1 MERSIIL
8 RVMGMDLNKRIMNRL
23 SLLFFLILFSMLLSC
38 TGNKA
43 YDQQLSKADSIMDI
57 ADDSAQIAIK
67 MLDALKPE
75 WSKFTKAQRMR
86 YDLLYHKAMNKAYID
101 FTSDSTMLAVVDY
114 YEHHGT
120 ANDRMLAY
128 YILGCVYRD
137 MHEAPMALEY
147 YNKATEQADTAAQDC
162 DYATLCRV
170 YSQMGVLF
178 SKQYLPYQELFSFE
192 KATHYAYKAHDTL
205 NAIRY
210 YYNKTGAYTYLDNED
225 SAIIVN
231 TRAAELFRKHGYDRA
246 ADIAFGCNYV
256 YYLKRNNIDKAKKAF
271 EAYNRANFVGNQNY
285 EDSYAFLL
293 YEKGL
298 FFLQTNQLDSAYCKL
313 NESLKFSKSFSNK
326 AIITK
331 TLAQYYLKSNNPILA
346 AKYAMKS
353 TEYNDSDLV
362 RVRKT
367 QLHQLQA
374 MYDYSRNK
382 RLAMVAEQKSEK
394 RIMVIYVVIL
404 CSIILFCLS
413 IFIYKLQMN
422 KKNHRISLIQQL
434 YNDSLLKLQSN
445 QRELQ
450 RVKDLNELE
459 VIQQKEE
466 VIMNLKNTIKDI
478 REKFS
483 GSLLT
488 DTDII
493 LQNSAIFRKIQFI
506 TLHPKEKL
514 SNEDW
519 IELSDLIEQLIPSFP
534 QMLKNRLTEKEYH
547 ICLLIRLHISP
558 SSISN
563 LVGLSNSGV
572 SLSRKRM
579 LEKVCG
585 KDGTAKDFDKFI
597 LSLYLKEN
605 TVKF

>member
-1 MERSIIL
+1 MEKSIIF
-8 RVMGMDLNKRIMNRL
+8 I
-23 SLLFFLILFSMLLSC
+23 LLSMLLSC

-120 ANDRMLAY
+120 ANDKMLAY

-231 TRAAELFRKHGYDRA
+231 TRAAELFRKHGYDRD

-271 EAYNRANFVGNQNY
+271 EAYNRVNFAGNQNY

-313 NESLKFSKSFSNK
+313 NESLKLSKSFSNK
-326 AIITK
+326 AITTK
-331 TLAQYYLKSNNPILA
+331 TLAQYYLKRNNPILA
-346 AKYAMKS
+346 AMYAMKS

-506 TLHPKEKL
+506 ILHPKEKL

-597 LSLYLKEN
+597 LSL
-605 TVKF
+605 V

>member
-1 MERSIIL
+1 MMERSIIL
-8 RVMGMDLNKRIMNRL
+8 RVMDMDLNKRIMNRL

-38 TGNKA
+38 TGNRA

-120 ANDRMLAY
+120 ANDKMLAY

-519 IELSDLIEQLIPSFP
+519 IELSDFIEQLIPSFP

-597 LSLYLKEN
+597 LSLS
-605 TVKF
+605 

>member
-1 MERSIIL
+1 MEKSIIF
-8 RVMGMDLNKRIMNRL
+8 I
-23 SLLFFLILFSMLLSC
+23 LLSMLLSC

-57 ADDSAQIAIK
+57 ADDSAQITIK

-120 ANDRMLAY
+120 ANDKMLAY

-137 MHEAPMALEY
+137 MHETPMALEY

-231 TRAAELFRKHGYDRA
+231 TKAAELFRKHGYDRD

-271 EAYNRANFVGNQNY
+271 EAYNRVNFAGNQNY

-313 NESLKFSKSFSNK
+313 NESLKLSKSFSNK
-326 AIITK
+326 AITTK
-331 TLAQYYLKSNNPILA
+331 TLAQYYLKRNNPILA
-346 AKYAMKS
+346 AMYAMKS

-506 TLHPKEKL
+506 ILHPKEKL

-534 QMLKNRLTEKEYH
+534 QMLKNRLTEK
-547 ICLLIRLHISP
+547 RISY
-558 SSISN
+558 
-563 LVGLSNSGV
+563 L
-572 SLSRKRM
+572 
-579 LEKVCG
+579 
-585 KDGTAKDFDKFI
+585 FI
-597 LSLYLKEN
+597 NKTSYFTIFYK
-605 TVKF
+605 

>member
-1 MERSIIL
+1 MKRSIIF
-8 RVMGMDLNKRIMNRL
+8 I
-23 SLLFFLILFSMLLSC
+23 FFSMLLSC
-38 TGNKA
+38 TGNKS
-43 YDQQLSKADSIMDI
+43 YDPQLSKADSIMDI

-75 WSKFTKAQRMR
+75 CSKFTKAQRMR

-120 ANDRMLAY
+120 ANDKMLAY

-147 YNKATEQADTAAQDC
+147 YNKATEQADTAAQNC

-231 TRAAELFRKHGYDRA
+231 TRAAELFRKHGYDRD

-256 YYLKRNNIDKAKKAF
+256 YYLKKNNIDKAKKAF
-271 EAYNRANFVGNQNY
+271 EAYNRANFAGNQNY

-313 NESLKFSKSFSNK
+313 NESLKLSKSFSNK
-326 AIITK
+326 AITTK

-346 AKYAMKS
+346 TKYALKS

-394 RIMVIYVVIL
+394 KIMVIYVVIL

-519 IELSDLIEQLIPSFP
+519 IEFSDFIEQLIPSFP
-534 QMLKNRLTEKEYH
+534 QILKNRLTEKEYH

-563 LVGLSNSGV
+563 LVELSNSGV

-597 LSLYLKEN
+597 LSLS
-605 TVKF
+605 

>member
-192 KATHYAYKAHDTL
+192 KATHYSYKAHDTL

-597 LSLYLKEN
+597 LSLS
-605 TVKF
+605 

>member
-8 RVMGMDLNKRIMNRL
+8 I
-23 SLLFFLILFSMLLSC
+23 LLSMLLSC

-120 ANDRMLAY
+120 ANDKMLAY

-137 MHEAPMALEY
+137 MHETPMALEY

-231 TRAAELFRKHGYDRA
+231 TRAAELFRKHGYDRD

-271 EAYNRANFVGNQNY
+271 EAYNRVNFAGNQNY

-313 NESLKFSKSFSNK
+313 NESLKLSKSFSNK
-326 AIITK
+326 AITTK
-331 TLAQYYLKSNNPILA
+331 TLAQYYLKRNNPILA
-346 AKYAMKS
+346 AMYAMKS

-466 VIMNLKNTIKDI
+466 IIMNLKNTIKDI

-506 TLHPKEKL
+506 ILHPKEKL

-597 LSLYLKEN
+597 LSL
-605 TVKF
+605 V

>member
-1 MERSIIL
+1 MEKSIIL

-120 ANDRMLAY
+120 ANDKMLAY

-579 LEKVCG
+579 LEKVSG

-597 LSLYLKEN
+597 LSLS
-605 TVKF
+605 

>member
-120 ANDRMLAY
+120 ANDKMLAY

-231 TRAAELFRKHGYDRA
+231 TRAAELFRKHGYDRD

-271 EAYNRANFVGNQNY
+271 EAYNRVNFAGNQNY

-326 AIITK
+326 AITTK

-534 QMLKNRLTEKEYH
+534 QMLKNSLTEKEYH

-597 LSLYLKEN
+597 LSLS
-605 TVKF
+605 

>member
-1 MERSIIL
+1 
-8 RVMGMDLNKRIMNRL
+8 MNRL

-120 ANDRMLAY
+120 ANDKMLAY

-137 MHEAPMALEY
+137 MHETPMALEY

-231 TRAAELFRKHGYDRA
+231 TRAAELFRKHGYDRD

-271 EAYNRANFVGNQNY
+271 EAYNRVNFAGNQNY

-313 NESLKFSKSFSNK
+313 NESLKLSKSFSNK
-326 AIITK
+326 AITTK
-331 TLAQYYLKSNNPILA
+331 TLAQYYLKRNNPILA
-346 AKYAMKS
+346 AMYAMKS

-506 TLHPKEKL
+506 ILHPKEKL

-597 LSLYLKEN
+597 LSL
-605 TVKF
+605 V

>member
-8 RVMGMDLNKRIMNRL
+8 I
-23 SLLFFLILFSMLLSC
+23 LLSMLLSC

-120 ANDRMLAY
+120 ANDKMLAY

-231 TRAAELFRKHGYDRA
+231 TRAAELFRKHGYDRD

-271 EAYNRANFVGNQNY
+271 EAYNRVNFAGNQNY

-298 FFLQTNQLDSAYCKL
+298 FFLQTKQLDSAYCKL

-534 QMLKNRLTEKEYH
+534 QMLKNSLTEKEYH

-597 LSLYLKEN
+597 LSL
-605 TVKF
+605 V

>member
-1 MERSIIL
+1 MMERSIIL
-8 RVMGMDLNKRIMNRL
+8 RVMSMDLNKRIMNRL

-57 ADDSAQIAIK
+57 ADDSAQITIK

-120 ANDRMLAY
+120 ANDKMLAY

-231 TRAAELFRKHGYDRA
+231 TRAAELFRKHGYDRD

-271 EAYNRANFVGNQNY
+271 EAYNRVNFAGNQNY

-313 NESLKFSKSFSNK
+313 NESLKLSKSFSNK
-326 AIITK
+326 AITTK
-331 TLAQYYLKSNNPILA
+331 TLAQYYLKRNNPILA
-346 AKYAMKS
+346 AMYAMKS

-466 VIMNLKNTIKDI
+466 IIMNLKNTIKDI

-506 TLHPKEKL
+506 ILHPKEKL

-597 LSLYLKEN
+597 LSL
-605 TVKF
+605 V

>member
-1 MERSIIL
+1 MMERSIIL
-8 RVMGMDLNKRIMNRL
+8 RVMSMDLNKRIMNRL

-231 TRAAELFRKHGYDRA
+231 TRAAELFRKHGYDRD

-271 EAYNRANFVGNQNY
+271 EAYNRVNFAGNQNY

-326 AIITK
+326 AITTK

-534 QMLKNRLTEKEYH
+534 QMLKNSLTEKEYH
-547 ICLLIRLHISP
+547 ICLLIRLNISP

-597 LSLYLKEN
+597 LSLS
-605 TVKF
+605 